1 MRTNGK
7 PVRGGLCQPRPGRNA
22 HQALE
27 RIATALKEGKTE
39 VYDADLAG
47 YFDSIP
53 HDKLMKCL
61 RMRVVDGAVLK
72 LIKQWLEA
80 PVVEEDQ
87 NDENRGGK
95 PRRKV
100 TRNTQG
106 TPQGG
111 VITARTQKIT
121 SNLGG

>member
-1 MRTNGK
+1 MEQGARF
-7 PVRGGLCQPRPGRNA
+7 
-22 HQALE
+22 
-27 RIATALKEGKTE
+27 RISVPKYPAK
-39 VYDADLAG
+39 D
-47 YFDSIP
+47 P
-53 HDKLMKCL
+53 NHRM
-61 RMRVVDGAVLK
+61 MRVVDGAVLK

-106 TPQGG
+106 TPRPGASAQPLHALLLLHLRSSAW
-111 VITARTQKIT
+111 TP
-121 SNLGG
+121 S